1 MVENGTS
8 FLNPIQWYSQNKTNA
23 KIHATNWH
31 WRSSF
36 ETLRRASKT
45 YKHWKRDET
54 RLQYKKYNHLMVSPE
69 PINQLNLLLWFL
81 CRRPFIQLSVLSPRA
96 KMHAPIF
103 RIAALDNVKFI
114 HVVCQSLLHYAD
126 NWCNMHSVEVQ
137 LTSSRQLMVYK
148 ASCEFSSILF
158 RDVWEKQMCE
168 GQYTSSD
175 RDNKREAGELTWSVR
190 TCS

>member
-1 MVENGTS
+1 MVENGTN

-23 KIHATNWH
+23 KIHASNSH
-31 WRSSF
+31 WRSPF

-114 HVVCQSLLHYAD
+114 HVVCALYGMPIIDAICIALKFSWLQ
-126 NWCNMHSVEVQ
+126 VV
-137 LTSSRQLMVYK
+137 SSWFTRL
-148 ASCEFSSILF
+148 AANFRLF
-158 RDVWEKQMCE
+158 CRWDVWEKRE
-168 GQYTSSD
+168 VQYTSSD
-175 RDNKREAGELTWSVR
+175 RDNKYEVGELSWSVR